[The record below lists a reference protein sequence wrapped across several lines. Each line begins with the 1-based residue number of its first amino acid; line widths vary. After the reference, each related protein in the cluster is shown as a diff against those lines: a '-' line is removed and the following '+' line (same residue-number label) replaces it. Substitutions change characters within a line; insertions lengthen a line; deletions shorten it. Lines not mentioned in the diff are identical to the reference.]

1 MVRNEDALR
10 NNEFLPGIVHRPVI
24 PVLGMLIQE
33 NTKFRLPLGYIV
45 GPYHKKIIITFRCE
59 RLGAGDVVML
69 SIR

>member
-1 MVRNEDALR
+1 MKMPLEIMNFCQASW
-10 NNEFLPGIVHRPVI
+10 HRPVI